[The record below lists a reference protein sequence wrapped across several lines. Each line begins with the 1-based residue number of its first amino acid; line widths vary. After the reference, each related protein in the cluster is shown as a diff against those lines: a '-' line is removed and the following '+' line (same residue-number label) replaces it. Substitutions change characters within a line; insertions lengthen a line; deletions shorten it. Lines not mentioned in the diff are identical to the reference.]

1 MEMTTRKIDWLAIDL
16 LTHETRKAQVARAMT
31 IEERTKR
38 ALAKG
43 EALLAQA
50 RLTHCLSTRS

>member
-16 LTHETRKAQVARAMT
+16 LTHETRKAQAARAMT

-43 EALLAQA
+43 EKLLAEASLAHRLSA
-50 RLTHCLSTRS
+50 RS

>member
-1 MEMTTRKIDWLAIDL
+1 MDLTKRTVDWLAIDL
-16 LTHETRKAQVARAMT
+16 VNQEQRKALKPLS

-50 RLTHCLSTRS
+50 RLAHRLSERS